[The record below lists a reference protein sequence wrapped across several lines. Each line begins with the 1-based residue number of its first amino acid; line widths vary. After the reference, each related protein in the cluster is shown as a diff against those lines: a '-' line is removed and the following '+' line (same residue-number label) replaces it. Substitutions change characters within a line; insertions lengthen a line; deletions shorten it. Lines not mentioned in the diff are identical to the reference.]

1 MEVDPPEPVAPP
13 MLVGTVPED
22 GTTGLEG
29 ENLTITLTFDQ
40 NIKCPMSQHSLITID
55 GNATIENINAYMTD
69 LTIKVSGL
77 ESGSTY
83 AVKIPEGTV
92 LGYRVNQ
99 KGCDEIIYSF
109 STKAD
114 EVFPDYILNPVEA
127 LVNPNATGQ
136 AKNLYNFLL
145 AKNGEKILSGI
156 QSNASSTNDMVNL
169 VYEKTGSRRGY

>member
-1 MEVDPPEPVAPP
+1 MIMLLGLLAAGCHVEVDPPEPVAPP

-114 EVFPDYILNPVEA
+114 EVLPDHILNPVEA
-127 LVNPNATGQ
+127 LDC
-136 AKNLYNFLL
+136 L
-145 AKNGEKILSGI
+145 IL
-156 QSNASSTNDMVNL
+156 D
-169 VYEKTGSRRGY
+169 